1 MKILSNSSSIT
12 KKIAH
17 LLAQEISKKRFAKK
31 QGLIIGLQGELGSG
45 KTTFIQGFAKGLGI
59 KRNLT
64 SPTFLIIRN
73 YKLLTTHHKLLYH
86 IDCYRIKKIK
96 ELTVLGFKEI
106 ISKPANLV
114 LIEWAE
120 KIKRILPKKMI
131 WIEFEHGRKENERII
146 RIGARKYPPAGRQGI
161 QHDY

>member
-1 MKILSNSSSIT
+1 MILSESQNIT
-12 KKIAH
+12 KKIAS
-17 LLAQEISKKRFAKK
+17 LLAQEILK
-31 QGLIIGLQGELGSG
+31 QRPQKNQALIIGLQGDLGSG

-73 YKLLTTHHKLLYH
+73 YKLLTTYYKLLYH
-86 IDCYRIKKIK
+86 IDCYRIKKAK

-106 ISKPANLV
+106 INNPTSLV
-114 LIEWAE
+114 LIEWAD

-131 WIEFEHGRKENERII
+131 WIKFEHGRKENERII
-146 RIGARKYPPAGRQGI
+146 RIEARK
-161 QHDY
+161 

>member
-1 MKILSNSSSIT
+1 MILSKSQNIT
-12 KKIAH
+12 KKIAS
-17 LLAQEISKKRFAKK
+17 LLAREILK
-31 QGLIIGLQGELGSG
+31 QRPQKNQALVIGLEGDLGSG

-64 SPTFLIIRN
+64 SPTFLIIRS
-73 YKLLTTHHKLLYH
+73 YELRTKDYERFYH

-131 WIEFEHGRKENERII
+131 WIKFEHGRKENERII
-146 RIGARKYPPAGRQGI
+146 RTGARKYLPAGRRGI
-161 QHDY
+161 QYDY